1 MIRAFSTIL
10 FALSLLASPASAKL
24 KVVASFSIL
33 GDMVSEIAG
42 GHAEVTTLVGP
53 DGDAH
58 TFEPS
63 PADARTIA
71 DADLIIINGLGLEP
85 WIAAL
90 ARSAGYKHAL
100 IEASRGVA
108 PRTMAEGGET
118 IADPH
123 AWQDLKNGVIYA
135 GNIVA
140 ALASADPANAAS
152 YKSTGDA
159 YVARL
164 QLLDADVRKKI
175 ETVPPNKRR
184 VITSHDAF
192 GYFGAAYDV
201 KFLAPEGLSTEAEA
215 SAGDLTKLIDQIKRE
230 GIKALFV
237 ENISDPRM
245 IAMIAG
251 ETGVKPGGTLYS
263 DALSPK
269 DGPAPTYVAI
279 FENNVPK
286 LTAAMMDNE

>member
-1 MIRAFSTIL
+1 MIRVFATFLCAIAL
-10 FALSLLASPASAKL
+10 FASPASAKL

-42 GHAEVTTLVGP
+42 AHAEVTTLVGA

-71 DADLIIINGLGLEP
+71 DADLIVINGLGLEP
-85 WIAAL
+85 WIAPL
-90 ARSAGYKHAL
+90 ARSAGYKNAL
-100 IEASRGVA
+100 IETSRGVA
-108 PRTMAEGGET
+108 PRTMAEGGNNIT
-118 IADPH
+118 DPH
-123 AWQDLKNGVIYA
+123 AWQDLKNGVVYA
-135 GNIVA
+135 DNIAA

-152 YKSTGDA
+152 YKSAGDA

-164 QLLDADVRKKI
+164 RSLDADVRKKI
-175 ETVPPNKRR
+175 ESVPPNKRR

-192 GYFGAAYDV
+192 GYFGAAYGV
-201 KFLAPEGLSTEAEA
+201 EFLAPEGLSTEAEA
-215 SAGDLTKLIDQIKRE
+215 SAGDLTRLIDQIRRE
-230 GIKALFV
+230 GIRALFV

-245 IAMIAG
+245 IAMIAS
-251 ETGVKPGGTLYS
+251 EAGVKPGGTLYS
-263 DALSPK
+263 DALSPT